1 MKQYLA
7 SAVVYLL
14 MVAAVAVAQDP
25 PRGDPLRPARGTG
38 AQVQPKATQP
48 GGFGQPGFTRV
59 SPSRMASLEEEVEL
73 LEAHRDVR
81 KAIIKAAE
89 VAVKGAE
96 VNLDLTSKANP
107 SQGEIVKAKLEV
119 DAARAQLEIKMAE
132 MKEVEVKIKF
142 AKKRLDD
149 AKKAAA
155 DRGPGNNP
163 FRKLDRKE
171 VDPPPPLQRGGER
184 KDTVD
189 STTARELK
197 KQILILEAMMDSHK
211 LKTAKAAEEARSAK
225 AASERRIKL
234 FAEGRIPSHIVESE
248 RKKGEEASAILDK
261 ALEEQLQ
268 IGEELAKAMA
278 KLKENEK

>member
-171 VDPPPPLQRGGER
+171 VDPPPQAQGSNFSSAPSDRKTLMELRRQVRLLEAVIGVNKATILRAATQIQEAQAGGNLLKALAAGQPNNHAKSNLAEA
-184 KDTVD
+184 TVALD
-189 STTARELK
+189 NAIAEKVINERELNK
-197 KQILILEAMMDSHK
+197 
-211 LKTAKAAEEARSAK
+211 AKA
-225 AASERRIKL
+225 KL
-234 FAEGRIPSHIVESE
+234 QEI
-248 RKKGEEASAILDK
+248 
-261 ALEEQLQ
+261 
-268 IGEELAKAMA
+268 
-278 KLKENEK
+278 EK